1 VCGGGE
7 GGRVTRRRYRQ
18 EVVVEWRSKWRKDRR
33 QERDKILRRNR
44 PA

>member
-1 VCGGGE
+1 VWGGGE
-7 GGRVTRRRYRQ
+7 GGRVTRRYQQ